1 MIFNKTIS
9 FINYN
14 FVLLNNKNYF
24 IKKRTKMLKNLGI
37 STKLYLSFSFI
48 IIIMLLVAFF
58 SIAKVNFLDNALK
71 ITTDRNA
78 LISRQA
84 INYRGSVHD
93 RSILVRDVLLINNDR
108 ADLEQTLAKIRKL
121 EEDYDR
127 ADKVLIDI
135 LNRVGDANEK
145 AMYEDISKTNAITK
159 KLYEEIINQVITKGN
174 KTAATELLLD
184 EARAKFILWLAQ
196 INKLIDYEEISNQ
209 KLTNESL
216 KETGSF
222 EVTMLSIVG
231 VALVFALL
239 ITYFIVSYIKKSVG
253 GEPNEVNRIITEVA
267 NGNLTQKIN
276 TDYNKSILY
285 VVGKMQEQLRNIV
298 EQMLYTSKNL
308 NEKVD
313 LAVEH
318 FVETE
323 KSVIIQGQTSRE
335 SAQKIKE
342 VSQKTQNVSQIALE
356 TEQNSKDTTEIC
368 KNNKKSAEDTA
379 SQMEFIADNSS
390 KISQQIN
397 LLDEHAKNIGTSTE
411 LISEITEQTNLLALN
426 AAIEAARAGEVG
438 RGFAVVADEIRKL
451 AEKTGSATE
460 QIAMI
465 NKKIQEET
473 LATVGAI
480 EESIPLISQGKALSE
495 DVRDSVE
502 IIFNQANDSLI
513 KAQEVNKEVAEQVN
527 LMNEI
532 EEKINFVASISEQ
545 TQKAVGEN
553 RDSMMELKKLSD
565 NLQRKIEI
573 FKL

>member
-1 MIFNKTIS
+1 
-9 FINYN
+9 
-14 FVLLNNKNYF
+14 
-24 IKKRTKMLKNLGI
+24 MLKNLGI
-37 STKLYLSFSFI
+37 SAKLYLSFSFI

-58 SIAKVNFLDNALK
+58 SIAKVNFLDNALR

-145 AMYEDISKTNAITK
+145 AMYEDISKTNATTK

-174 KTAATELLLD
+174 KTVATELLLD

-196 INKLIDYEEISNQ
+196 INKLIDYEETSSQ

-222 EVTMLSIVG
+222 GVTMLSIVG

-239 ITYFIVSYIKKSVG
+239 IAYFIVSYIKKSVG

-276 TDYNKSILY
+276 TDYSKSILY

-335 SAQKIKE
+335 SAQKIKKI
-342 VSQKTQNVSQIALE
+342 SQKTQNVSQIALE
-356 TEQNSKDTTEIC
+356 TEQNSKDTTKIC
-368 KNNKKSAEDTA
+368 ENNKKSAEDTA

-495 DVRDSVE
+495 GVRDSVE

>member
-1 MIFNKTIS
+1 
-9 FINYN
+9 
-14 FVLLNNKNYF
+14 
-24 IKKRTKMLKNLGI
+24 LKNLGI
-37 STKLYLSFSFI
+37 SAKLYLSFSFI
-48 IIIMLLVAFF
+48 IVIMLLVAFF
-58 SIAKVNFLDNALK
+58 SMAKVNFLDDALRM
-71 ITTDRNA
+71 TTDRNA

-108 ADLEQTLAKIRKL
+108 ADLEQTLAEIRKL

-145 AMYEDISKTNAITK
+145 AMYEDIAKTNAITK

-196 INKLIDYEEISNQ
+196 INKLIDYEEASSQ
-209 KLTNESL
+209 KLTGESL
-216 KETGSF
+216 KATGSF
-222 EVTMLSIVG
+222 GITMLSVVG
-231 VALVFALL
+231 AALVFALL
-239 ITYFIVSYIKKSVG
+239 IAYFIVSYIKKSVG
-253 GEPNEVNRIITEVA
+253 GEPNEVNRVIKEVA
-267 NGNLTQKIN
+267 NGNLTQKIDTN
-276 TDYNKSILY
+276 YNESILY
-285 VVGKMQEQLRNIV
+285 AVGKMQEQLRNIV
-298 EQMLYTSKNL
+298 EQMLHTSKNL

-313 LAVEH
+313 LAVER

-323 KSVIIQGQTSRE
+323 KSVIIQGKTSRE

-368 KNNKKSAEDTA
+368 ENNKKSAEDTA

-495 DVRDSVE
+495 GVRDSVE

-553 RDSMMELKKLSD
+553 RNSMMELKDLSD
-565 NLQRKIEI
+565 NLQREIQI

>member
-1 MIFNKTIS
+1 
-9 FINYN
+9 
-14 FVLLNNKNYF
+14 
-24 IKKRTKMLKNLGI
+24 MLKNLGI
-37 STKLYLSFSFI
+37 SAKLYLSFSFI
-48 IIIMLLVAFF
+48 IVIMLLVAFF
-58 SIAKVNFLDNALK
+58 SMAKVNFLDDALRM
-71 ITTDRNA
+71 TTDRNA

-108 ADLEQTLAKIRKL
+108 ADLEQTLAEIRKL

-145 AMYEDISKTNAITK
+145 AMYEDIAKTNAITK
-159 KLYEEIINQVITKGN
+159 KLYEEIINQVIAKGN
-174 KTAATELLLD
+174 KTVATELLLD

-196 INKLIDYEEISNQ
+196 INKLIDYEEASSQ
-209 KLTNESL
+209 KLTGESL
-216 KETGSF
+216 KATGSF
-222 EVTMLSIVG
+222 GITMLSVVG
-231 VALVFALL
+231 AALVFALL
-239 ITYFIVSYIKKSVG
+239 IAYFIVSYIKKSVG
-253 GEPNEVNRIITEVA
+253 GEPNEVNRVIKEVA
-267 NGNLTQKIN
+267 NGNLTQKIDTN
-276 TDYNKSILY
+276 YNESILY
-285 VVGKMQEQLRNIV
+285 AVGKMQEQLRNIV
-298 EQMLYTSKNL
+298 EQMLHTSKNL

-313 LAVEH
+313 LAVER

-323 KSVIIQGQTSRE
+323 KSVIIQGKTSRE

-342 VSQKTQNVSQIALE
+342 ISQKTQNVSQIALE

-368 KNNKKSAEDTA
+368 ENNKKSAEDTA

-495 DVRDSVE
+495 GVRDSVE

-513 KAQEVNKEVAEQVN
+513 KAQEVNKEVAEQVS

-553 RDSMMELKKLSD
+553 RNSMMELKDLSD
-565 NLQRKIEI
+565 NLQREIQI

>member
-1 MIFNKTIS
+1 
-9 FINYN
+9 
-14 FVLLNNKNYF
+14 
-24 IKKRTKMLKNLGI
+24 MLKNLGI
-37 STKLYLSFSFI
+37 SAKLYLSFSFI

-58 SIAKVNFLDNALK
+58 SIAKVNFLDNALR

-108 ADLEQTLAKIRKL
+108 TDLEQTLAKIRKL

-196 INKLIDYEEISNQ
+196 INKLIDYEETSSQ

-216 KETGSF
+216 KEIGSF
-222 EVTMLSIVG
+222 GVTMLSIVG

-239 ITYFIVSYIKKSVG
+239 IAYFIVSYIKKSVG
-253 GEPNEVNRIITEVA
+253 GEPNEVNRIITEVT

-276 TDYNKSILY
+276 TDYSKSILY

-342 VSQKTQNVSQIALE
+342 ISQKTQNVSQIALE
-356 TEQNSKDTTEIC
+356 TEQNSKDTTKIC
-368 KNNKKSAEDTA
+368 ENNKKSAEDTA

-495 DVRDSVE
+495 GVRDSVE

-545 TQKAVGEN
+545 TQKAVGES
-553 RDSMMELKKLSD
+553 RDSIMELKKLSD

>member
-1 MIFNKTIS
+1 
-9 FINYN
+9 
-14 FVLLNNKNYF
+14 
-24 IKKRTKMLKNLGI
+24 MLKNLGI
-37 STKLYLSFSFI
+37 SAKLYLSFSFI
-48 IIIMLLVAFF
+48 IVIMLLVAFF
-58 SIAKVNFLDNALK
+58 SMAKVNFLDDALRM
-71 ITTDRNA
+71 TTDRNA

-108 ADLEQTLAKIRKL
+108 ADLEQTLAEMRKL

-145 AMYEDISKTNAITK
+145 AMYEDIAKTNAITK

-196 INKLIDYEEISNQ
+196 INKLIDYEEASSQ
-209 KLTNESL
+209 KLTGESL
-216 KETGSF
+216 KATGSF
-222 EVTMLSIVG
+222 GITMLSVVG
-231 VALVFALL
+231 AALVFALL
-239 ITYFIVSYIKKSVG
+239 IAYFIVSYIKKSVG
-253 GEPNEVNRIITEVA
+253 GEPNEVNRVIKEVA
-267 NGNLTQKIN
+267 NGNLTQKIDTN
-276 TDYNKSILY
+276 YNESILY
-285 VVGKMQEQLRNIV
+285 AVGKMQEQLRNIV
-298 EQMLYTSKNL
+298 EQMLHTSKNL

-313 LAVEH
+313 LAVER

-323 KSVIIQGQTSRE
+323 KSVIIQGKTSRE

-368 KNNKKSAEDTA
+368 ENNKKSAEDTA

-495 DVRDSVE
+495 GVRDSVE

-553 RDSMMELKKLSD
+553 RNSMMELKDLSD
-565 NLQRKIEI
+565 NLQREIQI

>member
-1 MIFNKTIS
+1 
-9 FINYN
+9 
-14 FVLLNNKNYF
+14 
-24 IKKRTKMLKNLGI
+24 MLKNLGI
-37 STKLYLSFSFI
+37 SAKLYLSFSFI

-58 SIAKVNFLDNALK
+58 SIAKVNFLDNALR
-71 ITTDRNA
+71 ITTNRNA
-78 LISRQA
+78 LISHQA

-121 EEDYDR
+121 EGDYDR

-159 KLYEEIINQVITKGN
+159 KLYEEIINQVITKDN

-196 INKLIDYEEISNQ
+196 INKLIDYEETSNQ

-216 KETGSF
+216 KKTGSF
-222 EVTMLSIVG
+222 GVTMLSIVG
-231 VALVFALL
+231 VALMFALL
-239 ITYFIVSYIKKSVG
+239 IAYFIVSYIKKSVG

-285 VVGKMQEQLRNIV
+285 AVGKMQEQLRNIV
-298 EQMLYTSKNL
+298 EHMLYTSKNL

-313 LAVEH
+313 LAVER

-356 TEQNSKDTTEIC
+356 TEQNSKDTTKIC
-368 KNNKKSAEDTA
+368 ENNKKSAEDTA

-565 NLQRKIEI
+565 NLQREIEI

>member
-1 MIFNKTIS
+1 
-9 FINYN
+9 
-14 FVLLNNKNYF
+14 
-24 IKKRTKMLKNLGI
+24 MLKNLGI
-37 STKLYLSFSFI
+37 SAKLYLSFSFI
-48 IIIMLLVAFF
+48 IVIMLLVAFF
-58 SIAKVNFLDNALK
+58 SMAKVNFLDDALRM
-71 ITTDRNA
+71 TTDRNA

-93 RSILVRDVLLINNDR
+93 RSILVRDVLLINNDK
-108 ADLEQTLAKIRKL
+108 ADLEQTLAEIRKL

-145 AMYEDISKTNAITK
+145 AMYEDIAKTNAITK

-174 KTAATELLLD
+174 KTVATELLLD

-196 INKLIDYEEISNQ
+196 INKLIDYEEASSQ
-209 KLTNESL
+209 KLTGESL
-216 KETGSF
+216 KATGSF
-222 EVTMLSIVG
+222 GITMLSVVG
-231 VALVFALL
+231 AALVFALF
-239 ITYFIVSYIKKSVG
+239 IAYFIVSYIKKSVG
-253 GEPNEVNRIITEVA
+253 GEPNEVNRVIKEVA
-267 NGNLTQKIN
+267 NGNLTQKIDTN
-276 TDYNKSILY
+276 YNESILY
-285 VVGKMQEQLRNIV
+285 AVGKMQEQLRNIV
-298 EQMLYTSKNL
+298 EQMLHTSKNL

-313 LAVEH
+313 LAVER

-323 KSVIIQGQTSRE
+323 KSVIIQGKTSRE

-342 VSQKTQNVSQIALE
+342 ISQKTQNVSQIALE

-368 KNNKKSAEDTA
+368 ENNKKSAEDTA

-553 RDSMMELKKLSD
+553 RNSMMELKDLSD
-565 NLQRKIEI
+565 NLQREIQI

>member
-1 MIFNKTIS
+1 
-9 FINYN
+9 
-14 FVLLNNKNYF
+14 
-24 IKKRTKMLKNLGI
+24 MLKNLGI
-37 STKLYLSFSFI
+37 SAKLYLSFSFI
-48 IIIMLLVAFF
+48 IVIMLLVAFF
-58 SIAKVNFLDNALK
+58 SMAKVNFLDDALRM
-71 ITTDRNA
+71 TTDRNA

-108 ADLEQTLAKIRKL
+108 ADLEQTLAEIRKL

-145 AMYEDISKTNAITK
+145 AMYEDIAKTDAITK

-174 KTAATELLLD
+174 KTAATELLLN

-196 INKLIDYEEISNQ
+196 INKLIDYEEASSQ
-209 KLTNESL
+209 KLTGESL
-216 KETGSF
+216 KATGSF
-222 EVTMLSIVG
+222 GITMLSVVG
-231 VALVFALL
+231 AALVFALL
-239 ITYFIVSYIKKSVG
+239 IAYFIVSYIKKSVG
-253 GEPNEVNRIITEVA
+253 GEPNEVNRVIKEVA
-267 NGNLTQKIN
+267 NGNLTQKIDTN
-276 TDYNKSILY
+276 YNESILY
-285 VVGKMQEQLRNIV
+285 AVGKMQEQLRNIV
-298 EQMLYTSKNL
+298 EQMLHTSKNL

-313 LAVEH
+313 LAVER

-323 KSVIIQGQTSRE
+323 KSVIIQGKTSRE

-342 VSQKTQNVSQIALE
+342 ISQKTQNVSQIALE

-368 KNNKKSAEDTA
+368 ENNKKSAEDTA

-495 DVRDSVE
+495 GVRDSVE

-553 RDSMMELKKLSD
+553 RNSMMELKDLSD
-565 NLQRKIEI
+565 NLQREIQI

>member
-1 MIFNKTIS
+1 
-9 FINYN
+9 
-14 FVLLNNKNYF
+14 
-24 IKKRTKMLKNLGI
+24 MLKNLGI
-37 STKLYLSFSFI
+37 SAKLYLSFSFI

-58 SIAKVNFLDNALK
+58 SIAKVNFLDNTLR

-127 ADKVLIDI
+127 ADKVLADI

-145 AMYEDISKTNAITK
+145 AMYEDISKTNATTK
-159 KLYEEIINQVITKGN
+159 KLYEEIINQVITKDN
-174 KTAATELLLD
+174 KTAATRLLLD

-196 INKLIDYEEISNQ
+196 INKLIDYEETSSQ
-209 KLTNESL
+209 KLTSESL

-222 EVTMLSIVG
+222 GVTMLSIVG

-239 ITYFIVSYIKKSVG
+239 IAYFIVSYIKKSVG

-285 VVGKMQEQLRNIV
+285 AVGKMQEQLRNIV
-298 EQMLYTSKNL
+298 EHMLYTSKNL

-313 LAVEH
+313 LAVER

-368 KNNKKSAEDTA
+368 ENNKKSAEDTA

-495 DVRDSVE
+495 GVRDSVE

-565 NLQRKIEI
+565 NLQREIEI

>member
-1 MIFNKTIS
+1 
-9 FINYN
+9 
-14 FVLLNNKNYF
+14 
-24 IKKRTKMLKNLGI
+24 MLKNLGI
-37 STKLYLSFSFI
+37 SAKLYLSFSFI
-48 IIIMLLVAFF
+48 IVIMLLVAFF
-58 SIAKVNFLDNALK
+58 SMAKVNFLDDALRM
-71 ITTDRNA
+71 TTDRNA

-108 ADLEQTLAKIRKL
+108 ADLEQTLAEIRKL

-145 AMYEDISKTNAITK
+145 AMYEDIAKTNAITK

-196 INKLIDYEEISNQ
+196 INKLINYEEASSQ
-209 KLTNESL
+209 KLTGESL
-216 KETGSF
+216 KATGSF
-222 EVTMLSIVG
+222 GITMLSVVG
-231 VALVFALL
+231 AALVFALL
-239 ITYFIVSYIKKSVG
+239 IAYFIVSYIKKSVG
-253 GEPNEVNRIITEVA
+253 GEPNEVNRVIKEVA
-267 NGNLTQKIN
+267 NGNLTQKIDTN
-276 TDYNKSILY
+276 YNESILY
-285 VVGKMQEQLRNIV
+285 AVGKMQEQLRNIV
-298 EQMLYTSKNL
+298 EQMLHTSKNL

-313 LAVEH
+313 LAVER

-323 KSVIIQGQTSRE
+323 KSVIIQGKTSRE

-368 KNNKKSAEDTA
+368 ENNKKSAEDTA

-495 DVRDSVE
+495 GVRDSVE

-553 RDSMMELKKLSD
+553 RNSMMELKDLSD
-565 NLQRKIEI
+565 NLQREIQI

>member
-1 MIFNKTIS
+1 
-9 FINYN
+9 
-14 FVLLNNKNYF
+14 
-24 IKKRTKMLKNLGI
+24 MLKNLGI
-37 STKLYLSFSFI
+37 SAKLYLSFSFI
-48 IIIMLLVAFF
+48 IVIMLLVAFF
-58 SIAKVNFLDNALK
+58 SMAKVNFLDDALRM
-71 ITTDRNA
+71 TTDRNA

-108 ADLEQTLAKIRKL
+108 ADLEQTLAEIRKL

-145 AMYEDISKTNAITK
+145 AMYEDIAKTDAITK

-196 INKLIDYEEISNQ
+196 INKLIDYEEASSQ
-209 KLTNESL
+209 KLTGESL
-216 KETGSF
+216 KATGSF
-222 EVTMLSIVG
+222 GITMLSVVG
-231 VALVFALL
+231 AALVFALL
-239 ITYFIVSYIKKSVG
+239 IAYFIVSYIKKSVG
-253 GEPNEVNRIITEVA
+253 GEPNEVNRVIKEVA
-267 NGNLTQKIN
+267 NGNLTQKIDTN
-276 TDYNKSILY
+276 YNESILY
-285 VVGKMQEQLRNIV
+285 AVGKMQEQLRNIV
-298 EQMLYTSKNL
+298 EQMLHTSKNL

-313 LAVEH
+313 LAVER

-323 KSVIIQGQTSRE
+323 KSVIIQGKTSRE

-368 KNNKKSAEDTA
+368 ENNKKSAEDTA

-495 DVRDSVE
+495 GVKDSVE

-553 RDSMMELKKLSD
+553 RNSMMELKDLSD
-565 NLQRKIEI
+565 NLQREIQI

>member
-1 MIFNKTIS
+1 
-9 FINYN
+9 
-14 FVLLNNKNYF
+14 
-24 IKKRTKMLKNLGI
+24 MLKNLGI
-37 STKLYLSFSFI
+37 SAKLYLSFSFI

-58 SIAKVNFLDNALK
+58 SIAKVNFLDNALR

-145 AMYEDISKTNAITK
+145 AMYEDISKTNATTK
-159 KLYEEIINQVITKGN
+159 KLYEEIINQVITKDN

-196 INKLIDYEEISNQ
+196 INKLIDYEETSSQ

-222 EVTMLSIVG
+222 GVTMLSIVG

-239 ITYFIVSYIKKSVG
+239 IAYFIVSYIKKSVG

-276 TDYNKSILY
+276 TDYSKSILY

-335 SAQKIKE
+335 SAQKIKK

-495 DVRDSVE
+495 GVRDSVE

>member
-1 MIFNKTIS
+1 
-9 FINYN
+9 
-14 FVLLNNKNYF
+14 
-24 IKKRTKMLKNLGI
+24 MLKNLGI
-37 STKLYLSFSFI
+37 SAKLYLSFSFI

-58 SIAKVNFLDNALK
+58 SIAKVNFLDNALR

-298 EQMLYTSKNL
+298 EQMLYISKNL

-553 RDSMMELKKLSD
+553 RDSIMELMKLRD

>member
-1 MIFNKTIS
+1 
-9 FINYN
+9 
-14 FVLLNNKNYF
+14 
-24 IKKRTKMLKNLGI
+24 MLKNLGI
-37 STKLYLSFSFI
+37 SAKLYLSFSFI
-48 IIIMLLVAFF
+48 IVIMLLVAFF
-58 SIAKVNFLDNALK
+58 SMAKVNFLDDALRM
-71 ITTDRNA
+71 TTDRNA

-108 ADLEQTLAKIRKL
+108 ADLEQTLAEIRKL

-145 AMYEDISKTNAITK
+145 AMYEDIAKTNAITK

-196 INKLIDYEEISNQ
+196 INKLIDYEEASSQ
-209 KLTNESL
+209 KLTGESL
-216 KETGSF
+216 KATGSF
-222 EVTMLSIVG
+222 GITMLSVVG
-231 VALVFALL
+231 AALVFALL
-239 ITYFIVSYIKKSVG
+239 IAYFIVSYIKKSVG
-253 GEPNEVNRIITEVA
+253 GEPNEVNRVIKEVA
-267 NGNLTQKIN
+267 NGNLTQKIDTN
-276 TDYNKSILY
+276 YSESILY
-285 VVGKMQEQLRNIV
+285 AVGKMQEQLRNIV
-298 EQMLYTSKNL
+298 EQMLHTSKNL

-313 LAVEH
+313 LAVER

-323 KSVIIQGQTSRE
+323 KSVIIQGKTSRE

-368 KNNKKSAEDTA
+368 ENNKKSAEDTA

-495 DVRDSVE
+495 GVRDSVE

-553 RDSMMELKKLSD
+553 RNSMMELKDLSD
-565 NLQRKIEI
+565 NLQREIQI

>member
-1 MIFNKTIS
+1 
-9 FINYN
+9 
-14 FVLLNNKNYF
+14 
-24 IKKRTKMLKNLGI
+24 MLKNLGI
-37 STKLYLSFSFI
+37 SAKLYLSFSFI
-48 IIIMLLVAFF
+48 IVIMLLVAFF
-58 SIAKVNFLDNALK
+58 SMAKVNFLDDALRM
-71 ITTDRNA
+71 TTDRNA

-108 ADLEQTLAKIRKL
+108 ADLEQTLAEIRKL

-145 AMYEDISKTNAITK
+145 AMYEDIAKTNAITK

-196 INKLIDYEEISNQ
+196 INKLIDYEEASSQ
-209 KLTNESL
+209 KLTGESL
-216 KETGSF
+216 KATGSF
-222 EVTMLSIVG
+222 GITMLSVVG
-231 VALVFALL
+231 AALVFALL
-239 ITYFIVSYIKKSVG
+239 IAYFIVSYIKKSVG
-253 GEPNEVNRIITEVA
+253 GEPNEVNRVIKEVA
-267 NGNLTQKIN
+267 NGNLTQKIDTN
-276 TDYNKSILY
+276 YNESILY
-285 VVGKMQEQLRNIV
+285 AVGKMQEQLRNIV
-298 EQMLYTSKNL
+298 EQMLHTSKNL

-313 LAVEH
+313 LAVER

-323 KSVIIQGQTSRE
+323 KSVIIQGKTSRE

-368 KNNKKSAEDTA
+368 ENNKKSAEDTA

-397 LLDEHAKNIGTSTE
+397 LLDEHAKNIGISTE

-495 DVRDSVE
+495 GVRDSVE

-553 RDSMMELKKLSD
+553 RNSMMELKDLSD
-565 NLQRKIEI
+565 NLQREIQI

>member
-1 MIFNKTIS
+1 
-9 FINYN
+9 
-14 FVLLNNKNYF
+14 
-24 IKKRTKMLKNLGI
+24 MLKNLGI
-37 STKLYLSFSFI
+37 SAKLYLSFSFI
-48 IIIMLLVAFF
+48 IVIMLLVAFF
-58 SIAKVNFLDNALK
+58 SMAKVNFLDDALRM
-71 ITTDRNA
+71 TTDRNA

-108 ADLEQTLAKIRKL
+108 ADLEQTLAEIRKL

-145 AMYEDISKTNAITK
+145 AMYEDIAKTNAITK

-196 INKLIDYEEISNQ
+196 INKLIDYEEASSQ
-209 KLTNESL
+209 KLTGESL
-216 KETGSF
+216 KATGSF
-222 EVTMLSIVG
+222 GITMLSVVG
-231 VALVFALL
+231 AALVFALF
-239 ITYFIVSYIKKSVG
+239 IAYFIVSYIKKSVG
-253 GEPNEVNRIITEVA
+253 GEPNEVNRVIKEVA
-267 NGNLTQKIN
+267 NGNLTQKIDTN
-276 TDYNKSILY
+276 YNESILY
-285 VVGKMQEQLRNIV
+285 AVGKMQEQLRNIV
-298 EQMLYTSKNL
+298 EQMLHTSKNL

-313 LAVEH
+313 LAVER

-323 KSVIIQGQTSRE
+323 KSVIIQGKTSRE

-368 KNNKKSAEDTA
+368 ENNKKSAEDTA

-495 DVRDSVE
+495 GVRDSVE

-553 RDSMMELKKLSD
+553 RNSMMELKDLSD
-565 NLQRKIEI
+565 NLQREIQI

>member
-1 MIFNKTIS
+1 
-9 FINYN
+9 
-14 FVLLNNKNYF
+14 
-24 IKKRTKMLKNLGI
+24 
-37 STKLYLSFSFI
+37 
-48 IIIMLLVAFF
+48 MLLVAFF
-58 SIAKVNFLDNALK
+58 SMAKVNFLDDALRM
-71 ITTDRNA
+71 TTDRNA

-108 ADLEQTLAKIRKL
+108 ADLEQTLAEIRKL

-145 AMYEDISKTNAITK
+145 AMYEDIAKTNAITK

-196 INKLIDYEEISNQ
+196 INKLIDYEEASSQ
-209 KLTNESL
+209 KLTGESL
-216 KETGSF
+216 KATGSF
-222 EVTMLSIVG
+222 GITMLSVVG
-231 VALVFALL
+231 AALVFALL
-239 ITYFIVSYIKKSVG
+239 IAYFIVSYIKKSVG
-253 GEPNEVNRIITEVA
+253 GEPNEVNRVIKEVA
-267 NGNLTQKIN
+267 NGNLTQKIDTN
-276 TDYNKSILY
+276 YNESILY
-285 VVGKMQEQLRNIV
+285 AVGKMQEQLRNIV
-298 EQMLYTSKNL
+298 EQMLHTSKNL

-313 LAVEH
+313 LAVER

-323 KSVIIQGQTSRE
+323 KSVIIQGKTSRE

-368 KNNKKSAEDTA
+368 ENNKKSAEDTA

-495 DVRDSVE
+495 GVRDSVE

-553 RDSMMELKKLSD
+553 RNSMMELKDLSD
-565 NLQRKIEI
+565 NLQREIQI

>member
-1 MIFNKTIS
+1 
-9 FINYN
+9 
-14 FVLLNNKNYF
+14 
-24 IKKRTKMLKNLGI
+24 MLKNLGI
-37 STKLYLSFSFI
+37 SAKLYLSFSFI

-58 SIAKVNFLDNALK
+58 SIAKVNFLDNALR

-108 ADLEQTLAKIRKL
+108 TDLEQTLAKIRKL

-145 AMYEDISKTNAITK
+145 AMYEDISKTNATTK

-174 KTAATELLLD
+174 KTVATELLLD

-196 INKLIDYEEISNQ
+196 INKLIDYEETSSQ

-216 KETGSF
+216 KKTGSF
-222 EVTMLSIVG
+222 GVTMLSIVG

-239 ITYFIVSYIKKSVG
+239 IAYFIVSYIKKSVG

-276 TDYNKSILY
+276 TDYSKSILY

-335 SAQKIKE
+335 SAQKIKKI
-342 VSQKTQNVSQIALE
+342 SQKTQNVSQIALE
-356 TEQNSKDTTEIC
+356 TEQNSKDTTKIC
-368 KNNKKSAEDTA
+368 ENNKKSAEDTA

-426 AAIEAARAGEVG
+426 AAIEAVRAGEVG

-495 DVRDSVE
+495 GVRDSVE

>member
-1 MIFNKTIS
+1 
-9 FINYN
+9 
-14 FVLLNNKNYF
+14 
-24 IKKRTKMLKNLGI
+24 MLKNLGI
-37 STKLYLSFSFI
+37 SAKLYLSFSFI
-48 IIIMLLVAFF
+48 IVIMLLVAFF
-58 SIAKVNFLDNALK
+58 SMAKVNFLDDALRM
-71 ITTDRNA
+71 TTDRNA

-108 ADLEQTLAKIRKL
+108 ADLEQTLAEIRKL

-145 AMYEDISKTNAITK
+145 AMYEDIAKTNAITK

-196 INKLIDYEEISNQ
+196 INKLIDYEEASSQ
-209 KLTNESL
+209 KLTGESL
-216 KETGSF
+216 KATGSF
-222 EVTMLSIVG
+222 GITMLSVVG
-231 VALVFALL
+231 AALVFALL
-239 ITYFIVSYIKKSVG
+239 IAYFIVSYIKKSVG
-253 GEPNEVNRIITEVA
+253 GEPNEVNRVIKEVA
-267 NGNLTQKIN
+267 NGNLTQKIDTN
-276 TDYNKSILY
+276 YNESILY
-285 VVGKMQEQLRNIV
+285 AVGKMQEQLRNIV
-298 EQMLYTSKNL
+298 EQMLHTSKNL

-313 LAVEH
+313 LAVER

-323 KSVIIQGQTSRE
+323 KSVIIQGKTSRE

-342 VSQKTQNVSQIALE
+342 ISQKTQNVSQIALE

-368 KNNKKSAEDTA
+368 ENNKKSAEDTA
-379 SQMEFIADNSS
+379 SQMEFIAGNSS

-495 DVRDSVE
+495 GVRDSVE
-502 IIFNQANDSLI
+502 AIFNQANDSLI
-513 KAQEVNKEVAEQVN
+513 KAQEVNKEVAEQVS

-553 RDSMMELKKLSD
+553 RNSMMELKNLSD
-565 NLQRKIEI
+565 NLQKEIQI

>member
-1 MIFNKTIS
+1 
-9 FINYN
+9 
-14 FVLLNNKNYF
+14 
-24 IKKRTKMLKNLGI
+24 MLKNLGI
-37 STKLYLSFSFI
+37 SAKLYLSFSFI
-48 IIIMLLVAFF
+48 IVIMLLVAFF
-58 SIAKVNFLDNALK
+58 SMAKVNFLDDALRM
-71 ITTDRNA
+71 TTDRNA

-108 ADLEQTLAKIRKL
+108 ADLEQTLAEIRKL

-145 AMYEDISKTNAITK
+145 AMYEDIAKTNAITK

-184 EARAKFILWLAQ
+184 EAGAKFILWLAQ
-196 INKLIDYEEISNQ
+196 INKLIDYEEASSQ
-209 KLTNESL
+209 KLTGESL
-216 KETGSF
+216 KATGSF
-222 EVTMLSIVG
+222 GITMLSVVG
-231 VALVFALL
+231 AALVFALL
-239 ITYFIVSYIKKSVG
+239 IAYFIVSYIKKSVG
-253 GEPNEVNRIITEVA
+253 GEPNEVNRVIKEVA
-267 NGNLTQKIN
+267 NGNLTQKIDTN
-276 TDYNKSILY
+276 YNESILY
-285 VVGKMQEQLRNIV
+285 AVGKMQEQLRNIV
-298 EQMLYTSKNL
+298 EQMLHTSKNL

-313 LAVEH
+313 LAVER

-323 KSVIIQGQTSRE
+323 KSVIIQGKTSRE

-368 KNNKKSAEDTA
+368 ENNKKSAEDTA

-495 DVRDSVE
+495 GVRDSVE

-553 RDSMMELKKLSD
+553 RNSMMELKDLSD
-565 NLQRKIEI
+565 NLQREIQI

>member
-1 MIFNKTIS
+1 
-9 FINYN
+9 
-14 FVLLNNKNYF
+14 
-24 IKKRTKMLKNLGI
+24 MLKNLGI
-37 STKLYLSFSFI
+37 SAKLYLSFSFI

-58 SIAKVNFLDNALK
+58 SIAKVNFLDNALR

-159 KLYEEIINQVITKGN
+159 KLYEEIINQVITKDN

-196 INKLIDYEEISNQ
+196 INKLIDYEETSSQ

-222 EVTMLSIVG
+222 GVTMLSIVG

-239 ITYFIVSYIKKSVG
+239 IAYFIVSYIKKSVG

-285 VVGKMQEQLRNIV
+285 AVGKMQEQLRNIV
-298 EQMLYTSKNL
+298 EHMLYTSKNL

-313 LAVEH
+313 LAVER

-368 KNNKKSAEDTA
+368 ENNKKSAEDTA

-565 NLQRKIEI
+565 NLQREIEI

>member
-1 MIFNKTIS
+1 
-9 FINYN
+9 
-14 FVLLNNKNYF
+14 
-24 IKKRTKMLKNLGI
+24 MLKNLGI
-37 STKLYLSFSFI
+37 SAKLYLSFSFI

-58 SIAKVNFLDNALK
+58 SIAKVNFLDNALR

-108 ADLEQTLAKIRKL
+108 TDLEQTLAKIRKL

-145 AMYEDISKTNAITK
+145 AMYEDISKTNATTK

-174 KTAATELLLD
+174 KTVATELLLD

-196 INKLIDYEEISNQ
+196 INKLIDYEETSSQ

-222 EVTMLSIVG
+222 GVTMLSIVG

-239 ITYFIVSYIKKSVG
+239 IAYFIVSYIKKSVG

-276 TDYNKSILY
+276 ADYSKSILY

-356 TEQNSKDTTEIC
+356 TEQNSKDTTKIC
-368 KNNKKSAEDTA
+368 ENNKKSAEDTA

-565 NLQRKIEI
+565 NLQREIEI

>member
-1 MIFNKTIS
+1 
-9 FINYN
+9 
-14 FVLLNNKNYF
+14 
-24 IKKRTKMLKNLGI
+24 MLKNLGI
-37 STKLYLSFSFI
+37 SAKLYLSFSFI
-48 IIIMLLVAFF
+48 IVIMLLVAFF
-58 SIAKVNFLDNALK
+58 SMAKVNFLDDALRM
-71 ITTDRNA
+71 TTDRNA

-108 ADLEQTLAKIRKL
+108 ADLEQTLAEIRKL

-145 AMYEDISKTNAITK
+145 AMYEDIAKTDAITK

-196 INKLIDYEEISNQ
+196 INKLIDYEEASSQ
-209 KLTNESL
+209 KLTGESL
-216 KETGSF
+216 KATGSF
-222 EVTMLSIVG
+222 GITMLSVVG
-231 VALVFALL
+231 AALVFALL
-239 ITYFIVSYIKKSVG
+239 IAYFIVSYIKKSVG
-253 GEPNEVNRIITEVA
+253 GEPNEVNRVIKEVA
-267 NGNLTQKIN
+267 NGNLTQKIDTN
-276 TDYNKSILY
+276 YNESILY
-285 VVGKMQEQLRNIV
+285 AVGKMQEQLRNIV
-298 EQMLYTSKNL
+298 EQMLHTSKNL

-313 LAVEH
+313 LAVER

-323 KSVIIQGQTSRE
+323 KSVIIQGKTSRE

-368 KNNKKSAEDTA
+368 ENNKKSAEDTA

-495 DVRDSVE
+495 GVRDSVE

-553 RDSMMELKKLSD
+553 RNSMMELKDLSD
-565 NLQRKIEI
+565 NLQREIQI

>member
-1 MIFNKTIS
+1 
-9 FINYN
+9 
-14 FVLLNNKNYF
+14 
-24 IKKRTKMLKNLGI
+24 MLRNLGI
-37 STKLYLSFSFI
+37 SVKLYLGFAFI
-48 IIIMLLVAFF
+48 IVIMLLTAFF
-58 SIAKVNFLDNALK
+58 SMAKVSFLDDALRM
-71 ITTDRNA
+71 TTDRNA

-108 ADLEQTLAKIRKL
+108 ADLEQTLAEIRKL

-145 AMYEDISKTNAITK
+145 AMYEDIAKTNAITK

-174 KTAATELLLD
+174 KTVATELLLD

-196 INKLIDYEEISNQ
+196 INKLIDYEEASSQ
-209 KLTNESL
+209 KLTGESL
-216 KETGSF
+216 KATGSF
-222 EVTMLSIVG
+222 GITMLSVVG
-231 VALVFALL
+231 AALVFALL
-239 ITYFIVSYIKKSVG
+239 IAYFIVSYIKKSVG
-253 GEPNEVNRIITEVA
+253 GEPNEVNRVIKEVA
-267 NGNLTQKIN
+267 NGNLTQKIDTN
-276 TDYNKSILY
+276 YNESILY
-285 VVGKMQEQLRNIV
+285 AVGKMQEQLRNIV
-298 EQMLYTSKNL
+298 EQMLHTSKNL

-313 LAVEH
+313 LAVER

-323 KSVIIQGQTSRE
+323 KSVIIQGKTSRE

-342 VSQKTQNVSQIALE
+342 ISQKTQNVSQIALE

-368 KNNKKSAEDTA
+368 ENNKKSAEDTA

-495 DVRDSVE
+495 GVRDSVE

-553 RDSMMELKKLSD
+553 RNSMMELKNLSD
-565 NLQRKIEI
+565 NLQKEIQI

>member
-1 MIFNKTIS
+1 
-9 FINYN
+9 
-14 FVLLNNKNYF
+14 
-24 IKKRTKMLKNLGI
+24 MLKNLGI
-37 STKLYLSFSFI
+37 SAKLYLSFSFI
-48 IIIMLLVAFF
+48 IVIMLLVAFF
-58 SIAKVNFLDNALK
+58 SMAKVNFLDDALRM
-71 ITTDRNA
+71 TTDRNA

-108 ADLEQTLAKIRKL
+108 ADLEQTLAEIRKL

-145 AMYEDISKTNAITK
+145 AMYEDIAKTNAITK

-196 INKLIDYEEISNQ
+196 INKLIDYEEASSQ
-209 KLTNESL
+209 KLTGESL
-216 KETGSF
+216 KATGSF
-222 EVTMLSIVG
+222 GITMLSVVG
-231 VALVFALL
+231 AALVFALL
-239 ITYFIVSYIKKSVG
+239 IAYFIVSYIKKSVG
-253 GEPNEVNRIITEVA
+253 GEPNEVNRVIKEVA
-267 NGNLTQKIN
+267 NGNLTQKIDTN
-276 TDYNKSILY
+276 YNESILY
-285 VVGKMQEQLRNIV
+285 AVGKMQEQLRNIV
-298 EQMLYTSKNL
+298 EQMLHTSKNL

-313 LAVEH
+313 LAVER

-323 KSVIIQGQTSRE
+323 KSVIIQGKTSRE

-368 KNNKKSAEDTA
+368 ENNKKSAEDTA

-495 DVRDSVE
+495 GVRDSVE

-545 TQKAVGEN
+545 TQKAAGEN
-553 RDSMMELKKLSD
+553 RNSMMELKDLSD
-565 NLQRKIEI
+565 NLQREIQI

>member
-1 MIFNKTIS
+1 
-9 FINYN
+9 
-14 FVLLNNKNYF
+14 
-24 IKKRTKMLKNLGI
+24 MLKNLGI
-37 STKLYLSFSFI
+37 SAKLYLSFSFI
-48 IIIMLLVAFF
+48 IVIMLLVAFF
-58 SIAKVNFLDNALK
+58 SMAKVNFLDDALRM
-71 ITTDRNA
+71 TTDRNA

-108 ADLEQTLAKIRKL
+108 ADLEQTLAEIRKL

-145 AMYEDISKTNAITK
+145 AMYEDIAKTNAITK

-184 EARAKFILWLAQ
+184 EARTKFILWLAQ
-196 INKLIDYEEISNQ
+196 INKLIDYEEASSQ
-209 KLTNESL
+209 KLTGESL
-216 KETGSF
+216 KATGSF
-222 EVTMLSIVG
+222 GITMLSVVG
-231 VALVFALL
+231 AALVFALL
-239 ITYFIVSYIKKSVG
+239 IAYFIVSYIKKSVG
-253 GEPNEVNRIITEVA
+253 GEPNEVNRVIKEVA
-267 NGNLTQKIN
+267 NGNLTQKIDTN
-276 TDYNKSILY
+276 YNESILY
-285 VVGKMQEQLRNIV
+285 AVGKMQEQLRNIV
-298 EQMLYTSKNL
+298 EQMLHTSKNL

-313 LAVEH
+313 LAVER

-323 KSVIIQGQTSRE
+323 KSVIIQGKTSRE

-368 KNNKKSAEDTA
+368 ENNKKSAEDTA

-495 DVRDSVE
+495 GVRDSVE

-553 RDSMMELKKLSD
+553 RNSMMELKDLSD
-565 NLQRKIEI
+565 NLQREIQI

>member
-1 MIFNKTIS
+1 
-9 FINYN
+9 
-14 FVLLNNKNYF
+14 
-24 IKKRTKMLKNLGI
+24 MLRNLGI
-37 STKLYLSFSFI
+37 SVKLYLGFAFI
-48 IIIMLLVAFF
+48 IVIMLLTAFF
-58 SIAKVNFLDNALK
+58 SMAKVSFLDDALRM
-71 ITTDRNA
+71 TTDRNA

-93 RSILVRDVLLINNDR
+93 RSILVRDVLLINNDK
-108 ADLEQTLAKIRKL
+108 ADLEQTLAEIRKL

-145 AMYEDISKTNAITK
+145 AMYEDIAKTNAITK

-174 KTAATELLLD
+174 KTVATELLLD

-196 INKLIDYEEISNQ
+196 INKLIDYEEASSQ
-209 KLTNESL
+209 KLTGESL
-216 KETGSF
+216 KATGSF
-222 EVTMLSIVG
+222 GITMLSVVG
-231 VALVFALL
+231 AALVFALF
-239 ITYFIVSYIKKSVG
+239 IAYFIVSYIKKSVG
-253 GEPNEVNRIITEVA
+253 GEPNEVNRVIKEVA
-267 NGNLTQKIN
+267 NGNLTQKIDTN
-276 TDYNKSILY
+276 YNESILY
-285 VVGKMQEQLRNIV
+285 AVGKMQEQLRNIV
-298 EQMLYTSKNL
+298 EQMLHTSKNL

-313 LAVEH
+313 LAVER

-323 KSVIIQGQTSRE
+323 KSVIIQGKTSRE

-342 VSQKTQNVSQIALE
+342 ISQKTQNVSQIALE

-368 KNNKKSAEDTA
+368 ENNKKSAEDTA
-379 SQMEFIADNSS
+379 SQMKFIADNSS

-495 DVRDSVE
+495 GVRDSVE

-513 KAQEVNKEVAEQVN
+513 KAQEVNKEVAEQVS

-553 RDSMMELKKLSD
+553 RNSMMELKNLSD
-565 NLQRKIEI
+565 NLQKEIQI

>member
-1 MIFNKTIS
+1 
-9 FINYN
+9 
-14 FVLLNNKNYF
+14 
-24 IKKRTKMLKNLGI
+24 MLKNLGI
-37 STKLYLSFSFI
+37 SAKLYLSFSFI

-58 SIAKVNFLDNALK
+58 SIAKVNFLDNALR

-108 ADLEQTLAKIRKL
+108 TDLEQTLAKIRKL

-196 INKLIDYEEISNQ
+196 INKLIDYEETSSQ

-216 KETGSF
+216 KEIGSF
-222 EVTMLSIVG
+222 GVTMLNIVG

-239 ITYFIVSYIKKSVG
+239 IAYFIVSYIKKSVG

-276 TDYNKSILY
+276 TDYSKSILY

-335 SAQKIKE
+335 SAQKIKK

-495 DVRDSVE
+495 GVRDSVE

-553 RDSMMELKKLSD
+553 RDSIMELKKLSD

>member
-1 MIFNKTIS
+1 
-9 FINYN
+9 
-14 FVLLNNKNYF
+14 
-24 IKKRTKMLKNLGI
+24 MLKNLGI
-37 STKLYLSFSFI
+37 SAKLYLSFSFI
-48 IIIMLLVAFF
+48 IVIMLLVAFF
-58 SIAKVNFLDNALK
+58 SMAKVNFLDDALRM
-71 ITTDRNA
+71 TTDRNA

-93 RSILVRDVLLINNDR
+93 RSILVRDVLLINNDK
-108 ADLEQTLAKIRKL
+108 ADLEQTLAEIRKL

-145 AMYEDISKTNAITK
+145 AMYEDIAKTDAITK

-196 INKLIDYEEISNQ
+196 INKLIDYEEASSQ
-209 KLTNESL
+209 KLTGESL
-216 KETGSF
+216 KATGSF
-222 EVTMLSIVG
+222 GITMLSVVG
-231 VALVFALL
+231 AALVFALL
-239 ITYFIVSYIKKSVG
+239 IAYFIVSYIKKSVG
-253 GEPNEVNRIITEVA
+253 GEPNEVNRVIKEVA
-267 NGNLTQKIN
+267 NGNLTQKIDTN
-276 TDYNKSILY
+276 YNESILY
-285 VVGKMQEQLRNIV
+285 AVGKMQEQLRNIV
-298 EQMLYTSKNL
+298 EQMLHTSKNL

-313 LAVEH
+313 LAVER

-323 KSVIIQGQTSRE
+323 KSVIIQGKTSRE

-368 KNNKKSAEDTA
+368 ENNKKSAEDTA

-495 DVRDSVE
+495 GVRDSVE

-553 RDSMMELKKLSD
+553 RNSMMELKDLSD
-565 NLQRKIEI
+565 NLQREIQI

>member
-1 MIFNKTIS
+1 
-9 FINYN
+9 
-14 FVLLNNKNYF
+14 
-24 IKKRTKMLKNLGI
+24 MLKNLGI

-335 SAQKIKE
+335 SAQKIKK

>member
-1 MIFNKTIS
+1 
-9 FINYN
+9 
-14 FVLLNNKNYF
+14 
-24 IKKRTKMLKNLGI
+24 MLKNLGI
-37 STKLYLSFSFI
+37 SAKLYLSFSFI
-48 IIIMLLVAFF
+48 IVIMLLVAFF
-58 SIAKVNFLDNALK
+58 SMAKVNFLDDALRM
-71 ITTDRNA
+71 TTDRNA

-108 ADLEQTLAKIRKL
+108 ADLEQTLAEIRKL

-145 AMYEDISKTNAITK
+145 AMYEDIAKTNAITK

-196 INKLIDYEEISNQ
+196 INKLIDYEEASSQ
-209 KLTNESL
+209 KLTGESL
-216 KETGSF
+216 KATGSF
-222 EVTMLSIVG
+222 GITMLSVVG
-231 VALVFALL
+231 AALVFALL
-239 ITYFIVSYIKKSVG
+239 IAYFIVSYIKKSVG
-253 GEPNEVNRIITEVA
+253 GEPNEVNRVIKEVA
-267 NGNLTQKIN
+267 NGNLTQKIDTN
-276 TDYNKSILY
+276 YNESILY
-285 VVGKMQEQLRNIV
+285 AVGKMQEQLRNIV
-298 EQMLYTSKNL
+298 EQMLHTSKNL

-313 LAVEH
+313 LAVER

-323 KSVIIQGQTSRE
+323 KSVIIQGKTSRE

-368 KNNKKSAEDTA
+368 ENNKKSAKDTA

-495 DVRDSVE
+495 GVRDSVE

-553 RDSMMELKKLSD
+553 RNSMMELKDLSD
-565 NLQRKIEI
+565 NLQREIQI

>member
-1 MIFNKTIS
+1 
-9 FINYN
+9 
-14 FVLLNNKNYF
+14 
-24 IKKRTKMLKNLGI
+24 MLKNLGI
-37 STKLYLSFSFI
+37 SAKLYLSFSFI
-48 IIIMLLVAFF
+48 IVIMLLVAFF
-58 SIAKVNFLDNALK
+58 SMAKVNFLDDALRM
-71 ITTDRNA
+71 TTDRNA

-108 ADLEQTLAKIRKL
+108 ADLEQTLAEIRKL

-145 AMYEDISKTNAITK
+145 AMYEDIAKTNAITK

-196 INKLIDYEEISNQ
+196 INKLIDYEEASSQ
-209 KLTNESL
+209 KLTGESL
-216 KETGSF
+216 KATGSF
-222 EVTMLSIVG
+222 GITMLSVVG
-231 VALVFALL
+231 AALVFALL
-239 ITYFIVSYIKKSVG
+239 IAYFIVSYIKKSVG
-253 GEPNEVNRIITEVA
+253 GEPNEVNRVIKEVA
-267 NGNLTQKIN
+267 NGNLTQKIDTN
-276 TDYNKSILY
+276 YNESILY
-285 VVGKMQEQLRNIV
+285 AVGKMQEQLRNIV
-298 EQMLYTSKNL
+298 EQMLHTSKNL

-313 LAVEH
+313 LAVER

-323 KSVIIQGQTSRE
+323 KSVIIQGKTSRE

-342 VSQKTQNVSQIALE
+342 ISQKTQNVSQIALE

-368 KNNKKSAEDTA
+368 ENNKKSAEDTA

-411 LISEITEQTNLLALN
+411 LIGEITEQTNLLALN

-495 DVRDSVE
+495 GVRDSVE

-553 RDSMMELKKLSD
+553 RNSMMELKDLSD
-565 NLQRKIEI
+565 NLQREIQI

>member
-1 MIFNKTIS
+1 
-9 FINYN
+9 
-14 FVLLNNKNYF
+14 
-24 IKKRTKMLKNLGI
+24 MLRNLGI
-37 STKLYLSFSFI
+37 SVKLYLGFAFI
-48 IIIMLLVAFF
+48 IVIMLLTAFF
-58 SIAKVNFLDNALK
+58 SMAKVSFLDDALRM
-71 ITTDRNA
+71 TTDRNA

-93 RSILVRDVLLINNDR
+93 RSILVRDVLLINNDK
-108 ADLEQTLAKIRKL
+108 ADLEQTLAEIRKL

-145 AMYEDISKTNAITK
+145 AMYEDIAKTNAITK

-174 KTAATELLLD
+174 KTVATELLLD

-196 INKLIDYEEISNQ
+196 INKLIDYEEASSQ
-209 KLTNESL
+209 KLTGESL
-216 KETGSF
+216 KATGSF
-222 EVTMLSIVG
+222 GITMLSVVG
-231 VALVFALL
+231 AALVFALF
-239 ITYFIVSYIKKSVG
+239 IAYFIVSYIKKSVG
-253 GEPNEVNRIITEVA
+253 GEPNEVNRVIKEVA
-267 NGNLTQKIN
+267 NGNLTQKIDTN
-276 TDYNKSILY
+276 YNESILY
-285 VVGKMQEQLRNIV
+285 AVGKMQEQLRNIV
-298 EQMLYTSKNL
+298 EQMLHTSKNL

-313 LAVEH
+313 LAVER

-323 KSVIIQGQTSRE
+323 KSVIIQGKTSRE

-342 VSQKTQNVSQIALE
+342 ISQKTQNVSQIALE

-368 KNNKKSAEDTA
+368 ENNKKSAEDTA

-495 DVRDSVE
+495 GVRDSVE

-513 KAQEVNKEVAEQVN
+513 KAQEVNKEVAEQVS

-553 RDSMMELKKLSD
+553 RNSMMELKNLSD
-565 NLQRKIEI
+565 NLQKEIQI

>member
-1 MIFNKTIS
+1 
-9 FINYN
+9 
-14 FVLLNNKNYF
+14 
-24 IKKRTKMLKNLGI
+24 MLKNLGI
-37 STKLYLSFSFI
+37 SAKLYLSFSFI
-48 IIIMLLVAFF
+48 IVIMLLVAFF
-58 SIAKVNFLDNALK
+58 SMAKVNFLDDALRM
-71 ITTDRNA
+71 TTDRNA

-108 ADLEQTLAKIRKL
+108 ADLEQTLAEIRKL

-145 AMYEDISKTNAITK
+145 AMYEDIAKTNAITK

-196 INKLIDYEEISNQ
+196 INKLIDYEEASSQ
-209 KLTNESL
+209 KLTGESL
-216 KETGSF
+216 KATGSF
-222 EVTMLSIVG
+222 GITMLSVVG
-231 VALVFALL
+231 AALVFALL
-239 ITYFIVSYIKKSVG
+239 IAYFIVSYIKKSVG
-253 GEPNEVNRIITEVA
+253 GEPNEVNRVIKEVA
-267 NGNLTQKIN
+267 NGNLTQKIDTN
-276 TDYNKSILY
+276 YNESILY
-285 VVGKMQEQLRNIV
+285 AVGKMQEQLRNIV
-298 EQMLYTSKNL
+298 EQMLHTSKNL

-313 LAVEH
+313 LAVER

-323 KSVIIQGQTSRE
+323 KSVIIQGKTSRE

-368 KNNKKSAEDTA
+368 ENNKKSAEDTA

-495 DVRDSVE
+495 GVRDSVE

-553 RDSMMELKKLSD
+553 RDSMMELKDLSD
-565 NLQRKIEI
+565 NLQREIQI

>member
-1 MIFNKTIS
+1 
-9 FINYN
+9 
-14 FVLLNNKNYF
+14 
-24 IKKRTKMLKNLGI
+24 MLKNLGI
-37 STKLYLSFSFI
+37 SAKLYLSFSFI
-48 IIIMLLVAFF
+48 IVIMLLVAFF
-58 SIAKVNFLDNALK
+58 SMAKVNFLDDALRM
-71 ITTDRNA
+71 TTDRNA

-93 RSILVRDVLLINNDR
+93 RSILVRDVLLINNDK
-108 ADLEQTLAKIRKL
+108 ADLEQTLAEIRKL

-145 AMYEDISKTNAITK
+145 AMYEDIAKTNAITK

-174 KTAATELLLD
+174 KTVATELLLD

-196 INKLIDYEEISNQ
+196 INKLIDYEEASSQ
-209 KLTNESL
+209 KLTGESL
-216 KETGSF
+216 KATGSF
-222 EVTMLSIVG
+222 GITMLSVVG
-231 VALVFALL
+231 AALVFALF
-239 ITYFIVSYIKKSVG
+239 IAYFIVSYIKKSVG
-253 GEPNEVNRIITEVA
+253 GEPNEVNRVIKEVA
-267 NGNLTQKIN
+267 NGNLTQKIDTN
-276 TDYNKSILY
+276 YNESILY
-285 VVGKMQEQLRNIV
+285 AVGKMQEQLRNIV
-298 EQMLYTSKNL
+298 EQMLHTSKNL

-313 LAVEH
+313 LAVER

-323 KSVIIQGQTSRE
+323 KSVIIQGKTSRE

-368 KNNKKSAEDTA
+368 ENNKKSAEDTA

-495 DVRDSVE
+495 GVRDSVE

-553 RDSMMELKKLSD
+553 RNSMMELKDLSD
-565 NLQRKIEI
+565 NLQREIQI

>member
-1 MIFNKTIS
+1 
-9 FINYN
+9 
-14 FVLLNNKNYF
+14 
-24 IKKRTKMLKNLGI
+24 MLKNLGI
-37 STKLYLSFSFI
+37 SAKLYLSFSFI
-48 IIIMLLVAFF
+48 IVIMLLVAFF
-58 SIAKVNFLDNALK
+58 SMAKVNFLDDALRM
-71 ITTDRNA
+71 TTDRNA

-108 ADLEQTLAKIRKL
+108 ADLEQTLAEIRKL

-145 AMYEDISKTNAITK
+145 AMYEDIAKTNAITK

-174 KTAATELLLD
+174 KTVATELLLD

-196 INKLIDYEEISNQ
+196 INKLIDYEEASSQ
-209 KLTNESL
+209 KLTGESL
-216 KETGSF
+216 KATGSF
-222 EVTMLSIVG
+222 GITMLSVVG
-231 VALVFALL
+231 AALVFALL
-239 ITYFIVSYIKKSVG
+239 IAYFIVSYIKKSVG
-253 GEPNEVNRIITEVA
+253 GEPNEVNRVIKEVA
-267 NGNLTQKIN
+267 NGNLTQKIDTN
-276 TDYNKSILY
+276 YNESILY
-285 VVGKMQEQLRNIV
+285 AVGKMQEQLRNIV
-298 EQMLYTSKNL
+298 EQMLHTSKNL

-313 LAVEH
+313 LAVER

-323 KSVIIQGQTSRE
+323 KSVIIQGKTSRE

-368 KNNKKSAEDTA
+368 ENNKKSAEDTA

-495 DVRDSVE
+495 GVRDSVE
-502 IIFNQANDSLI
+502 AIFNQANDSLI
-513 KAQEVNKEVAEQVN
+513 KAQEVNKEVAEQVS

-553 RDSMMELKKLSD
+553 RNSMMELKNLSD
-565 NLQRKIEI
+565 NLQKEIQI

>member
-1 MIFNKTIS
+1 
-9 FINYN
+9 
-14 FVLLNNKNYF
+14 
-24 IKKRTKMLKNLGI
+24 MLRNLGI
-37 STKLYLSFSFI
+37 SVKLYFGFAFI
-48 IIIMLLVAFF
+48 IVIMLLTAFF
-58 SIAKVNFLDNALK
+58 SMAKVSFLDDALRM
-71 ITTDRNA
+71 TTDRNA

-93 RSILVRDVLLINNDR
+93 RSILVRDVLLINNDK
-108 ADLEQTLAKIRKL
+108 ADLEQTLAEIRKL

-145 AMYEDISKTNAITK
+145 AMYEDIAKTNAITK

-174 KTAATELLLD
+174 KTVATELLLD

-196 INKLIDYEEISNQ
+196 INKLIDYEEASSQ
-209 KLTNESL
+209 KLTGESL
-216 KETGSF
+216 KATGSF
-222 EVTMLSIVG
+222 GITMLSVVG
-231 VALVFALL
+231 AALVFALF
-239 ITYFIVSYIKKSVG
+239 IAYFIVSYIKKSVG
-253 GEPNEVNRIITEVA
+253 GEPNEVNRVIKEVA
-267 NGNLTQKIN
+267 NGNLTQKIDTN
-276 TDYNKSILY
+276 YNESILY
-285 VVGKMQEQLRNIV
+285 AVGKMQEQLRNIV
-298 EQMLYTSKNL
+298 EQMLHTSKNL

-313 LAVEH
+313 LAVER

-323 KSVIIQGQTSRE
+323 KSVIIQGKTSRE

-342 VSQKTQNVSQIALE
+342 ISQKTQNVSQIALE

-368 KNNKKSAEDTA
+368 ENNKKSAEDTA

-495 DVRDSVE
+495 GVRDSVE

-513 KAQEVNKEVAEQVN
+513 KAQEVNKEVAEQVS

-553 RDSMMELKKLSD
+553 RNSMMELKNLSD
-565 NLQRKIEI
+565 NLQKEIQI